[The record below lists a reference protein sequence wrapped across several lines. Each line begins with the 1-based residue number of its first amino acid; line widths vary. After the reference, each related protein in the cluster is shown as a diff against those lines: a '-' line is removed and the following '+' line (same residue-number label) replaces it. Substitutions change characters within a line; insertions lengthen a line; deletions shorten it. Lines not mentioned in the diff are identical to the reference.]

1 MSKQPEN
8 KSSVQLKNQRPFFSN
23 PVYIISGIVIL
34 AVILFLVINPFSK
47 KESTDQEYMFK
58 KDGELTFSDSLNNSK
73 TKIDIQ
79 IANTDFDRE
88 LGLMFRKQMDENKG
102 MLFIFPEESRQSFW
116 MRNTLISLDMIFVN
130 ALNKIVTIHRNTQ
143 ILSDQSYPSSAP
155 AKYVIEVNGG
165 YCSRHSINEG
175 DKINFIELT
184 QK

>member
-1 MSKQPEN
+1 MATQAEN

-23 PVYIISGIVIL
+23 PVYIISGIVIF
-34 AVILFLVINPFSK
+34 AVILFLIINPFSK
-47 KESTDQEYMFK
+47 NETTDPEYMFK
-58 KDGELTFSDSLNNSK
+58 KDGELTFTDSLNNTK

-79 IANTDFDRE
+79 IANSGFDRE

-102 MLFIFPEESRQSFW
+102 MLFIFPTEERQSFW

-143 ILSDQSYPSSAP
+143 TLSDQSYPSTAP

-165 YCSRHSINEG
+165 YCSKHNINEG
-175 DKINFIELT
+175 DKLNFIELT

>member
-1 MSKQPEN
+1 MSKQPDN
-8 KSSVQLKNQRPFFSN
+8 KSSVQVKNQRPFFSN

-34 AVILFLVINPFSK
+34 AVILILIINPFSK
-47 KESTDQEYMFK
+47 KESTD
-58 KDGELTFSDSLNNSK
+58 SDSLNNVK

-79 IANTDFDRE
+79 IANNDFDRE

-102 MLFIFPEESRQSFW
+102 MLFIFPEEARQSFW

-143 ILSDQSYPSSAP
+143 TLSDQSYPSTAP
-155 AKYVIEVNGG
+155 AKYVLEVNGG
-165 YCSRHSINEG
+165 YCTKHDIKEG

>member
-1 MSKQPEN
+1 MPKQAEN
-8 KSSVQLKNQRPFFSN
+8 KSSIQSKNQKPFFSN
-23 PVYIISGIVIL
+23 LVYIISGILIL
-34 AVILFLVINPFSK
+34 AVILLLAINPFSK
-47 KESTDQEYMFK
+47 NESTDPEYMFK
-58 KDGELTFSDSLNNSK
+58 KDGELTFSDSLNNTK

-79 IANTDFDRE
+79 IANNDFDRE

-102 MLFIFPEESRQSFW
+102 MLFIFPEEARQSFW

-130 ALNKIVTIHRNTQ
+130 AINKIVTIHKNTQ
-143 ILSDQSYPSSAP
+143 TLSDQSYPSTAP

-165 YCSRHSINEG
+165 YCLKHNINEG